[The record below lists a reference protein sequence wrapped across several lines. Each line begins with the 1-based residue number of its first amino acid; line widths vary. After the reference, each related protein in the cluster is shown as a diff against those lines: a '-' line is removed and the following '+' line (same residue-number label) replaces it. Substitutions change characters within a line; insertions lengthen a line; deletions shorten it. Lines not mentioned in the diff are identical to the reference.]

1 MRKLSIEKEK
11 AMREAF
17 LKYPTKSD
25 QELHRM
31 TKISQPTISK
41 YRKEY
46 SLQIDTEF
54 VAIVAGKFILEFGQ
68 AVDHW
73 KLLIDELETLKN
85 GKKTVIKQNT
95 ETGGF
100 FKAEVDLE
108 PLDKLALIKEQSNL
122 RARIL
127 FLASQGEV
135 REVIKVMRTG
145 QLPAMVVT

>member
-1 MRKLSIEKEK
+1 MKKLSKK
-11 AMREAF
+11 KLAARDAF

-25 QELHRM
+25 NDIAKI
-31 TKISQPTISK
+31 TGISQPMIST

-46 SLQIDTEF
+46 NISIDKEF
-54 VAIVAGKFILEFGQ
+54 IAIVAGKFIMEFGQ

-73 KLLIDELETLKN
+73 KILIEELEALKG
-85 GKKTVIKQNT
+85 GKKTVIKQNS

-100 FKAEVDLE
+100 FQAQVDLE
-108 PLDKLALIKEQSNL
+108 PLEKLQLIKEQAVL
-122 RARIL
+122 RSRIL

-145 QLPAMVVT
+145 QLPLLT

>member
-17 LKYPTKSD
+17 LKYPLKSD
-25 QELHRM
+25 QEIHRM

-46 SLQIDTEF
+46 SLQIDQEF
-54 VAIVAGKFILEFGQ
+54 VAIIAGKFIMEFGH
-68 AVDHW
+68 AVNHW
-73 KLLIDELETLKN
+73 KLLIEELEVLK
-85 GKKTVIKQNT
+85 KKT
-95 ETGGF
+95 
-100 FKAEVDLE
+100 DLE
-108 PLDKLALIKEQSNL
+108 PMDKLALIKEQSNL

>member
-1 MRKLSIEKEK
+1 MKKLSKK
-11 AMREAF
+11 KLAARDAF

-25 QELHRM
+25 NDIAKI
-31 TKISQPTISK
+31 TGISQPMIST

-46 SLQIDTEF
+46 NISIDKEF
-54 VAIVAGKFILEFGQ
+54 IAIVAGKFIMEFGQ

-73 KLLIDELETLKN
+73 KILIEELEILKG
-85 GKKTVIKQNT
+85 GKKTVIKQNS

-100 FKAEVDLE
+100 FQAQVDLE
-108 PLDKLALIKEQSNL
+108 PLEKLQLIKEQAVL
-122 RARIL
+122 RSRIL

-145 QLPAMVVT
+145 QLPLLT

>member
-1 MRKLSIEKEK
+1 MSKLQQKTK
-11 AMREAF
+11 DDMKTAF
-17 LKYPTKSD
+17 LQYRTKTNNQLSKM
-25 QELHRM
+25 L
-31 TKISQPTISK
+31 KISHVTIGK

-54 VAIVAGKFILEFGQ
+54 IAIVAGKFILEFGQ

-73 KLLIDELETLKN
+73 KLLIDELEVLKQ
-85 GKKTVIKQNT
+85 GKKTV
-95 ETGGF
+95 
-100 FKAEVDLE
+100 FKKKEDGTFYPEEVDLD

>member
-1 MRKLSIEKEK
+1 MKKLSKK
-11 AMREAF
+11 KLAARDAF

-25 QELHRM
+25 NDIAKI
-31 TKISQPTISK
+31 TGISQPMIST

-46 SLQIDTEF
+46 NISIDKEF
-54 VAIVAGKFILEFGQ
+54 IAIVAGKFIMEFGQ

-73 KLLIDELETLKN
+73 KILIEELEALKG
-85 GKKTVIKQNT
+85 GKKTVIKQNS

-100 FKAEVDLE
+100 FQAQVDLE
-108 PLDKLALIKEQSNL
+108 PLEKLQLIKEQATL
-122 RARIL
+122 RSRIL

-145 QLPAMVVT
+145 QLPLLT

>member
-1 MRKLSIEKEK
+1 MRKLLKDQEKV
-11 AMREAF
+11 MRESF

-25 QELHRM
+25 TQLAKI
-31 TKISQPTISK
+31 TKISRPTITK

-73 KLLIDELETLKN
+73 KVLIDELEELKN
-85 GKKTVIKQNT
+85 GKKTIFHKNI
-95 ETGGF
+95 ETGGTYTE
-100 FKAEVDLE
+100 EVDLE

-145 QLPAMVVT
+145 QLPPMVTS

>member
-25 QELHRM
+25 QEIHRL

-73 KLLIDELETLKN
+73 KLLIDELEVLKQ
-85 GKKTVIKQNT
+85 GKKTV
-95 ETGGF
+95 
-100 FKAEVDLE
+100 FKKKEDGTFYPEEVDLD